1 MGELEGLEISKKGK
15 LCQEKTWEMSSLVQK
30 IAEEAIK
37 NQVSSAQIWDLINKE
52 IEFQVQKKTS
62 DLQKRS

>member
-1 MGELEGLEISKKGK
+1 MGELDGLDISKKGK
-15 LCQEKTWEMSSLVQK
+15 LCQEKPWEMSSLVQK

-62 DLQKRS
+62 ELQKRS